1 VGVAAASPVRLPVGA
16 RALVA
21 AVSAAGAAALAIRA
35 SDLLQA
41 PVAAVA
47 AAIAIALA
55 VAAADQFTLVLP
67 HGGEEEQFSLADAVW
82 VAAIVLAHPGAPT
95 LGAAAGALGW
105 QLARRVPPAKIA
117 FNVGQVA
124 LTLTAAELV
133 WGLAGPA
140 PQPDEAAAWGLAA
153 AAAAAAF
160 LVNGTTVTL
169 VIALASREP
178 FRKVFM
184 GSLRVALLQWS
195 GNVAIGLLAAL
206 AWSVNPVG
214 LLLVAVPLALVYLAY
229 REWVAG
235 LVEREQM
242 EDMART
248 AERIARDGDPS
259 ARLPIAGREGRLA
272 QLTGSLN
279 RMLEQLD
286 RAFGRNRNLMKE
298 AAAELQGPVRRIR
311 GELAAIGTTPDP
323 EEAAVCRERVL
334 GHLDH
339 VAQVLR
345 EMEAVASAGRP
356 GSVRPAPVAVGR
368 FLGHVGDRAAGL
380 LDGRLT
386 IVAAPDD
393 AIARLDATWVERA
406 LIHMLDNAA
415 VHANRT
421 APVELRAVQA
431 GRDWRFEVADQGGG
445 VPAGH
450 EDAVF
455 EPFYRAGGG
464 PGGPGLGLALV
475 RSVAEAHGGSTG
487 ILNRPGVGA
496 TFWLR
501 VPA

>member
-1 VGVAAASPVRLPVGA
+1 MAVAVAAPARLPVTA
-16 RALVA
+16 RAFIVL
-21 AVSAAGAAALAIRA
+21 VSAAGATALLVRGA
-35 SDLLQA
+35 DLLQA
-41 PVAAVA
+41 PVTAVVAAVV
-47 AAIAIALA
+47 IALA

-95 LGAAAGALGW
+95 VGAAAGALGW

-133 WGLAGPA
+133 WGLAGSA
-140 PQPDEAAAWGLAA
+140 PQPDEAAAWGLAV

-169 VIALASREP
+169 VIALATRQR

-206 AWSVNPVG
+206 AWSVNPAG

-272 QLTGSLN
+272 HLTASLN

-286 RAFGRNRNLMKE
+286 HAFGRNRNLMKE
-298 AAAELQGPVRRIR
+298 AAAELHGPVRRIR

-323 EEAAVCRERVL
+323 DEAAVCRERVL
-334 GHLDH
+334 VHLER
-339 VAQVLR
+339 VSQVLH

-356 GSVRPAPVAVGR
+356 GSVRLAPVAVGQ
-368 FLGHVGDRAAGL
+368 FLGHVGDRAAGM

-386 IVAAPDD
+386 IVAPAD
-393 AIARLDATWVERA
+393 AVARLDATWVERA
-406 LIHMLDNAA
+406 LLQMLDNAA
-415 VHANRT
+415 IHGSRP

-431 GRDWRFEVADQGGG
+431 GRDWRFEVADEGGG

-450 EDAVF
+450 EEAVF
-455 EPFYRAGGG
+455 EPFYRAGAG

-487 ILNRPGVGA
+487 IHNRPGVGA